1 MQILHNNNTCD
12 LIVHYQLHNPVSPF
26 AFTHSVLVLPFPRPE
41 IVHDQQ
47 SSSNWGIGV
56 PDLTEHVTSGA
67 PPELDTK
74 HAWHR
79 MAPEAFVSVLV
90 YHALGYG
97 RLGQQEHERWNN
109 FDNLARPRIVPRPL
123 VCYRPL
129 LSQWSIEQGV
139 LKRSHFWKQSQP

>member
-12 LIVHYQLHNPVSPF
+12 LLVHYQLHNPVSPF

-47 SSSNWGIGV
+47 SSSKWGIEV
-56 PDLTEHVTSGA
+56 PDLIEHVTSGA

-74 HAWHR
+74 HTWHR

-90 YHALGYG
+90 YHAVGYG

-129 LSQWSIEQGV
+129 LSQWSIERGV